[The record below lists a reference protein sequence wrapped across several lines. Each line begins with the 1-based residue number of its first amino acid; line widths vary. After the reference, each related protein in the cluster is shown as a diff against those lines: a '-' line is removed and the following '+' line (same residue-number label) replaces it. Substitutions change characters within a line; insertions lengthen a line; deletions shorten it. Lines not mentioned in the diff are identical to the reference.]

1 MKIAFQGIAGANS
14 HLACLQFYPQLTT
27 QNYSTFEEVF
37 LAVQNNEV
45 SFGLVPLENS
55 YAGRVAE
62 IHHLLQKYQLNI
74 VAEHFF
80 TVNHQLAGAKG
91 TTINDITKVVSHP
104 QALMQ
109 CQNFLQKLNLEKQE
123 SINTAVAAEMVFLHH
138 QQTGQKN
145 LAAICS
151 DFAIEKYNLQ
161 LLAKNIQDAKEQNI
175 TIFIAI
181 SQTQP
186 EIDFT
191 LQPVITSLFFTIRN
205 ISGALYKALGGFATN
220 NVGIVKLESYIPG
233 GVSNQARFFI
243 SINGHPQQQNVRLAL
258 EELGF
263 FSQEVKLLGIYYASP
278 ARKE

>member
-14 HLACLQFYPQLTT
+14 NLACLQFYPQLATK
-27 QNYSTFEEVF
+27 NYSTFEEVF

-45 SFGLVPLENS
+45 HYGLVPLENS

-74 VAEHFF
+74 IAEHFF
-80 TVNHQLAGAKG
+80 VVNHQLAGSRG
-91 TTINDITKVVSHP
+91 SSIVDITKVISHP

-109 CQNFLQKLNLEKQE
+109 CQNFLQERKIEKQE
-123 SINTAVAAEMVFLHH
+123 NINTAVAAEMVFLHH

-145 LAAICS
+145 LGAICS
-151 DFAIEKYNLQ
+151 HFAIQKYNLQ
-161 LLAKNIQDAKEQNI
+161 LLAENIQDAKDQNI
-175 TIFIAI
+175 TIFIVIAK
-181 SQTQP
+181 TQP
-186 EIDFT
+186 EIDFVAKPT
-191 LQPVITSLFFTIRN
+191 ITSLFFTIRN

-233 GVSNQARFFI
+233 GVSKQARFFI
-243 SINGHPQQQNVRLAL
+243 SINGHPQQNNVRLAL

-263 FSQEVKLLGIYYASP
+263 FSQEVKLLGIYYASST
-278 ARKE
+278 RKE